1 MARNIHPSR
10 LLAAAGLLA
19 FGLAPGRLVPPQAL
33 AARDA
38 MRSDAINATDY
49 DRMERGYYEQ
59 ILDAGRDPGSHPD
72 ADAARHAEAPP
83 FDAGPLADVVPDAR
97 QYVLKPALSIEHWGV
112 RWSTNTLGMRDRE
125 YAAAKPQ
132 GTFRV
137 ALMGDSI
144 TSGWGVDDGRG
155 YEPILEREWDARS
168 VEGGGPRVEV
178 LNFAVPGH
186 APGQRWEHARRVAL
200 ATMPDTVI
208 YQATLADLGWDER
221 RLRVMLPRGQGW
233 DAPAYRQTLEHAGAR
248 PGQGS
253 EAYKRLL
260 RPIRIQILEGVY
272 REIVAGCREKGLSCA
287 WVLIPR
293 VGRPGSRAEREQM
306 VDLARAAGFSPVLDL
321 SDVYD
326 GVPPESIAIKPSDYH
341 PNADGHARL
350 ARRID
355 GAIWGHVAARLK
367 DAGGDR

>member
-1 MARNIHPSR
+1 MARKTHRSR

-38 MRSDAINATDY
+38 MRSGALSSADY
-49 DRMERGYYEQ
+49 DRMEHGYYEQ
-59 ILDAGRDPGSHPD
+59 ILDAGRDHGPA
-72 ADAARHAEAPP
+72 ADAEAARQHAEAP
-83 FDAGPLADVVPDAR
+83 FDAGPLADVVADAR
-97 QYVLKPALSIEHWGV
+97 QYVLKPGISMEHWGV
-112 RWSTNTLGMRDRE
+112 RWSTNAMGMRDRE
-125 YAAAKPQ
+125 YAATKPP

-168 VEGGGPRVEV
+168 KGAGGPRVEV

-200 ATMPDTVI
+200 ATGPDMVV

-221 RLRVMLPRGQGW
+221 RLRVMLPRGLGW
-233 DAPAYRQTLEHAGAR
+233 DAPAYRATLDRAGAR
-248 PGQGS
+248 PGQDS
-253 EAYKRLL
+253 DAYKKLL
-260 RPIRIQILEGVY
+260 RPVRAQILEGVY
-272 REIVAGCREKGLSCA
+272 REIVAGCRERNLTCA
-287 WVLIPR
+287 WILIPR
-293 VGRPGSRAEREQM
+293 VGRPGSPAERAQLAG
-306 VDLARAAGFSPVLDL
+306 LARAAGFSPVLDL

-355 GAIWGHVAARLK
+355 GAIWGHVAAILK
-367 DAGGDR
+367 DAGDDR